1 MLQGSVQGMFPAQL
15 KSKKKKK
22 SNIEYWGEEEEKQN
36 VGKSPF
42 FQKFMQKIMVILLLN
57 SSYELST
64 QWNFFST
71 LLQSFHN
78 QFI

>member
-15 KSKKKKK
+15 KSPKK
-22 SNIEYWGEEEEKQN
+22 SNIEYWREEEEKQN

-42 FQKFMQKIMVILLLN
+42 PQKFMQKIMVMLLLN

-71 LLQSFHN
+71 LLQSFRN

>member
-1 MLQGSVQGMFPAQL
+1 
-15 KSKKKKK
+15 
-22 SNIEYWGEEEEKQN
+22 
-36 VGKSPF
+36 
-42 FQKFMQKIMVILLLN
+42 MVMLLLD

-71 LLQSFHN
+71 LLQSFRN